1 MPARNPR
8 RLHLNAFLHA
18 PGHHEAAWR
27 HPDSG
32 GHRALDVDYHID
44 LARTAERGLFDAVF
58 LADSLAVRARPDAAV
73 AAGLEPLTLLTALA
87 TATEHIGLI
96 ATASTTFYEP
106 YILAR
111 TLASLDHISHGRA
124 GWNVATGGDLAEAA
138 NFNLDEPIEHAVR
151 YERAAEFLDV
161 ATQLW
166 DSWADDAVVHDRRAG
181 RYADPDRIREVEH
194 TGLFFKVRGPLNVQ
208 RTPQGWPLLVH
219 TASSADGQEFAARYA
234 EVVLTAQQNLGD
246 AAAFAHEVKSR
257 AAAYGREA
265 DVPVIMPGIAPV
277 IGSTEAEARR
287 LARELTELQLA
298 EPGVSQLSDLLDV
311 DVSGLD
317 PNRPIP
323 AGLLPREEKLT
334 DHRFA
339 ALGRPYPDH
348 RPGDPRA
355 ADRPPDR
362 RAPQR
367 RTRPPHRGRHAGA
380 DRRLDAGVVAG
391 RSRRRLHH
399 RTADPAGRAGDVR
412 RPGRA
417 GTPTTRP
424 VPNRIRP
431 RHPAGALRRGTPG
444 GPLPRA
450 APRPRG
456 VLHCHRWPESEFQSE
471 PESNNQR
478 FANHQAF
485 RRHLRL
491 RVLIT
496 AGRTRPRRGGRA
508 VGGSAAPAFQARWC
522 GSSRPPV
529 TRGSFTPGGVWSRL
543 GPGIQP
549 LIFRPPLTG
558 FCDERR

>member
-1 MPARNPR
+1 MSARNPR
-8 RLHLNAFLHA
+8 RLHLNAFLYA

-32 GHRALDVDYHID
+32 GHRAVDVDYHID

-58 LADSLAVRARPDAAV
+58 LADSLAAHARPDAGV

-219 TASSADGQEFAARYA
+219 TASCADGQEFAARYA

-246 AAAFAHEVKSR
+246 AAAFAHEVKAR

-287 LARELTELQLA
+287 LARELTELQSA
-298 EPGVSQLSDLLDV
+298 EPGVSQLSELLDV

-334 DHRFA
+334 D
-339 ALGRPYPDH
+339 
-348 RPGDPRA
+348 
-355 ADRPPDR
+355 
-362 RAPQR
+362 
-367 RTRPPHRGRHAGA
+367 
-380 DRRLDAGVVAG
+380 
-391 RSRRRLHH
+391 
-399 RTADPAGRAGDVR
+399 
-412 RPGRA
+412 
-417 GTPTTRP
+417 
-424 VPNRIRP
+424 
-431 RHPAGALRRGTPG
+431 
-444 GPLPRA
+444 
-450 APRPRG
+450 
-456 VLHCHRWPESEFQSE
+456 
-471 PESNNQR
+471 QR
-478 FANHQAF
+478 FARSWATMTTHITDLAV
-485 RRHLRL
+485 RERL
-491 RVLIT
+491 TVRQIVARLGGGHGHRTVVGTPEQIADSMQEWSQGGAADGFTIAPPILPGGLTTFVDQVVPVLQ
-496 AGRTRPRRGGRA
+496 RRGLFRTEYDLGTLRDRFG
-508 VGGSAAPAFQARWC
+508 VERPEDHFPEPVPAPVRRTSRRPLAR
-522 GSSRPPV
+522 V
-529 TRGSFTPGGVWSRL
+529 
-543 GPGIQP
+543 
-549 LIFRPPLTG
+549 
-558 FCDERR
+558 

>member
-1 MPARNPR
+1 MPARNVRP
-8 RLHLNAFLHA
+8 LHLNAFLHA
-18 PGHHEAAWR
+18 PGHHDAAWR
-27 HPDSG
+27 HPASG
-32 GHRALDVDYHID
+32 GDRTLDVDYHIE

-58 LADSLAVRARPDAAV
+58 LADSLAVRSRPDATV

-138 NFNLDEPIEHAVR
+138 NFNLDEPVEHAVR

-234 EVVLTAQQNLGD
+234 EVVLTAQQNIAD
-246 AAAFAHEVKSR
+246 ATAFSHEVKAR

-265 DVPVIMPGIAPV
+265 HVPVILPGIAPV

-317 PNRPIP
+317 PDRPIP
-323 AGLLPREEKLT
+323 AGLLPREEDLT

-339 ALGRPYPDH
+339 LITDLAIRERLTVGQIVARLSGGRGHRAVVGTPDQIADSLQEWSQAGAADGFTVAPPILPGGLTAFVDH
-348 RPGDPRA
+348 VVPVLQRRGLFRTEYDVGTLRERFNVARPEDHFPEPAPAAVRRA
-355 ADRPPDR
+355 A
-362 RAPQR
+362 
-367 RTRPPHRGRHAGA
+367 
-380 DRRLDAGVVAG
+380 
-391 RSRRRLHH
+391 
-399 RTADPAGRAGDVR
+399 
-412 RPGRA
+412 
-417 GTPTTRP
+417 
-424 VPNRIRP
+424 
-431 RHPAGALRRGTPG
+431 
-444 GPLPRA
+444 
-450 APRPRG
+450 
-456 VLHCHRWPESEFQSE
+456 
-471 PESNNQR
+471 
-478 FANHQAF
+478 
-485 RRHLRL
+485 
-491 RVLIT
+491 
-496 AGRTRPRRGGRA
+496 
-508 VGGSAAPAFQARWC
+508 
-522 GSSRPPV
+522 
-529 TRGSFTPGGVWSRL
+529 
-543 GPGIQP
+543 
-549 LIFRPPLTG
+549 RPPLA
-558 FCDERR
+558 RV

>member
-1 MPARNPR
+1 MPARHPR
-8 RLHLNAFLHA
+8 PLHLNAFLHA

-27 HPDSG
+27 HPASA
-32 GHRALDVDYHID
+32 GHRLLDVDYHVE

-58 LADSLAVRARPDAAV
+58 LADSLAVRTRPDAT
-73 AAGLEPLTLLTALA
+73 AAGGLEPLTLLTALA

-138 NFNLDEPIEHAVR
+138 NFSLDEPVEHAVR

-181 RYADPDRIREVEH
+181 RYTDPERIRQVEH

-234 EVVLTAQQNLGD
+234 EVVLTAQQNLAD
-246 AAAFAHEVKSR
+246 AAAFAREVKSR

-265 DVPVIMPGIAPV
+265 DVPVVLPGIAPV

-287 LARELTELQLA
+287 LARELTELQLV

-323 AGLLPREEKLT
+323 AGLLPREEELT

-339 ALGRPYPDH
+339 LITDLAIRERLTVRQIVARLGGGRGH
-348 RPGDPRA
+348 RVVVGTPEQIAASMQEWSQAGA
-355 ADRPPDR
+355 ADGFTVAPPILPGGLETFVDQVV
-362 RAPQR
+362 PVLQR
-367 RTRPPHRGRHAGA
+367 RGLFRTEYELGTLRDRFGVARPEDHFPEP
-380 DRRLDAGVVAG
+380 
-391 RSRRRLHH
+391 
-399 RTADPAGRAGDVR
+399 PAAAAVR
-412 RPGRA
+412 
-417 GTPTTRP
+417 
-424 VPNRIRP
+424 
-431 RHPAGALRRGTPG
+431 
-444 GPLPRA
+444 RA
-450 APRPRG
+450 AP
-456 VLHCHRWPESEFQSE
+456 
-471 PESNNQR
+471 
-478 FANHQAF
+478 
-485 RRHLRL
+485 
-491 RVLIT
+491 
-496 AGRTRPRRGGRA
+496 
-508 VGGSAAPAFQARWC
+508 
-522 GSSRPPV
+522 
-529 TRGSFTPGGVWSRL
+529 
-543 GPGIQP
+543 
-549 LIFRPPLTG
+549 PPLA
-558 FCDERR
+558 RV

>member
-1 MPARNPR
+1 MPARTPR

-18 PGHHEAAWR
+18 PGHHDAAWR

-32 GHRALDVDYHID
+32 GHRVLDVDYHIE
-44 LARTAERGLFDAVF
+44 LARTAERGLFDSVF
-58 LADSLAVRARPDAAV
+58 LADSLAVRTRPDATV

-124 GWNVATGGDLAEAA
+124 GWNIGTGGDLAEAA

-181 RYADPDRIREVEH
+181 RYADPQRIREVEH

-246 AAAFAHEVKSR
+246 AAAFALEVKSR

-298 EPGVSQLSDLLDV
+298 EPGVSQLSDLLEV

-323 AGLLPREEKLT
+323 AGLLPREEELT
-334 DHRFA
+334 D
-339 ALGRPYPDH
+339 
-348 RPGDPRA
+348 
-355 ADRPPDR
+355 
-362 RAPQR
+362 
-367 RTRPPHRGRHAGA
+367 
-380 DRRLDAGVVAG
+380 
-391 RSRRRLHH
+391 
-399 RTADPAGRAGDVR
+399 
-412 RPGRA
+412 
-417 GTPTTRP
+417 
-424 VPNRIRP
+424 
-431 RHPAGALRRGTPG
+431 
-444 GPLPRA
+444 
-450 APRPRG
+450 
-456 VLHCHRWPESEFQSE
+456 
-471 PESNNQR
+471 QR
-478 FANHQAF
+478 FA
-485 RRHLRL
+485 
-491 RVLIT
+491 LIT
-496 AGRTRPRRGGRA
+496 DLAIRERLTVRQIVARLSGGRGHRTVVGTPEQIADSLQEWSQAGAADGFTVAPPILPGGLTTFVEQVVPVLQRRGLFRTEYDLGTLRERYGVARPEDHFPEPAPVRPRRTA
-508 VGGSAAPAFQARWC
+508 LAR
-522 GSSRPPV
+522 V
-529 TRGSFTPGGVWSRL
+529 
-543 GPGIQP
+543 
-549 LIFRPPLTG
+549 
-558 FCDERR
+558 

>member
-1 MPARNPR
+1 MPARAPR

-18 PGHHEAAWR
+18 PGHHDAAWR

-58 LADSLAVRARPDAAV
+58 LGDALAVRGRPDATV

-111 TLASLDHISHGRA
+111 ALASLDHISHGRA

-181 RYADPDRIREVEH
+181 RYADPQRVREVAH

-234 EVVLTAQQNLGD
+234 EVVITGQQNLGD
-246 AAAFAHEVKSR
+246 AAAFALEVKSR

-265 DVPVIMPGIAPV
+265 DVPVIMPSIAPV
-277 IGSTEAEARR
+277 VGSTEAEARR
-287 LARELTELQLA
+287 LARELTELHLA
-298 EPGVSQLSDLLDV
+298 EPGVSQLSNLLGIDV
-311 DVSGLD
+311 AGLD
-317 PNRPIP
+317 PERPIP
-323 AGLLPREEKLT
+323 AGLLLREEDPA

-339 ALGRPYPDH
+339 RPWSTTTTQLTDLALRERLTVRQILARLGGGRGH
-348 RPGDPRA
+348 RTVVGTPEQIADSMQEWSQAGA
-355 ADRPPDR
+355 ADGFTIAPPILPSGLATFVDQVV
-362 RAPQR
+362 PVLQR
-367 RTRPPHRGRHAGA
+367 RGLFRTEYDLGTLRERLGVERPEDHFPE
-380 DRRLDAGVVAG
+380 
-391 RSRRRLHH
+391 
-399 RTADPAGRAGDVR
+399 P
-412 RPGRA
+412 
-417 GTPTTRP
+417 TP
-424 VPNRIRP
+424 
-431 RHPAGALRRGTPG
+431 
-444 GPLPRA
+444 A
-450 APRPRG
+450 APR
-456 VLHCHRWPESEFQSE
+456 
-471 PESNNQR
+471 
-478 FANHQAF
+478 
-485 RRHLRL
+485 
-491 RVLIT
+491 
-496 AGRTRPRRGGRA
+496 RA
-508 VGGSAAPAFQARWC
+508 A
-522 GSSRPPV
+522 
-529 TRGSFTPGGVWSRL
+529 
-543 GPGIQP
+543 
-549 LIFRPPLTG
+549 RPPLA
-558 FCDERR
+558 RV